1 MQRNNNERT
10 RKVKRYYVLDT
21 NTKKIV
27 WYSDNKKECKVFIK
41 AQINKT
47 RYFIFKER
55 WHRK

>member
-1 MQRNNNERT
+1 M
-10 RKVKRYYVLDT
+10 KRYYVLDT

-41 AQINKT
+41 AQINKA